1 VGLPVTVIARGA
13 DPQRFADASHVI
25 ASDEPSAVAGQV
37 AAGSWVVVATQ
48 GRRDLPGL
56 RVALSLQAAKVWLV
70 ASTRKAA
77 ALREALLAANCDPQE
92 VSAIIA
98 PAGQPI
104 GAQTPE
110 EIALSVLAA
119 VVAARRAVRATLDA
133 ATVTPTECCG
143 H

>member
-1 VGLPVTVIARGA
+1 MGCLLKGASGLYSRMTIGGVLL
-13 DPQRFADASHVI
+13 
-25 ASDEPSAVAGQV
+25 
-37 AAGSWVVVATQ
+37 AAGA
-48 GRRDLPGL
+48 GRRMGGRP
-56 RVALSLQAAKVWLV
+56 K
-70 ASTRKAA
+70 
-77 ALREALLAANCDPQE
+77 ALLAANCVPQE
-92 VSAIIA
+92 VSAIVA

-133 ATVTPTECCG
+133 ATATPTECCG

>member
-1 VGLPVTVIARGA
+1 
-13 DPQRFADASHVI
+13 
-25 ASDEPSAVAGQV
+25 
-37 AAGSWVVVATQ
+37 VVATQ

-56 RVALSLQAAKVWLV
+56 QLALSLRAARIWLV
-70 ASTRKAA
+70 ASARKAQ
-77 ALREALLAANCDPQE
+77 ALREALLAANCDPQA

-119 VVAARRAVRATLDA
+119 VVAARRTGRAAIEA
-133 ATVTPTECCG
+133 ATAAECCG